1 MMLLLS
7 FRNQISRKVPEPLPS
22 QSQMKE
28 QIVLS
33 FNLHIFCG
41 VSKNFMKALDAFKK
55 FFSIEL
61 SEIHLAG
68 RVNIFQI
75 GNQ

>member
-28 QIVLS
+28 QIDLS
-33 FNLHIFCG
+33 FYLHIFLWL
-41 VSKNFMKALDAFKK
+41 VPQKIL
-55 FFSIEL
+55 
-61 SEIHLAG
+61 
-68 RVNIFQI
+68 
-75 GNQ
+75 